1 MKKIFSKIL
10 AFILVLTLSF
20 SLFGCSSPKF
30 IELKSWFWTSGARN
44 NLIIVNHYDRSI
56 VCKYTAKN
64 SSLNFIDNGFHYG
77 TTVETKPYVYVSWNE
92 FSRETGIVYEDI
104 VTVLLIKDMKVIGY
118 GLIKIWHNGEV
129 AHDAEIIKQ
138 GLLKRSITEAEAI
151 ELIDRIKKVDR

>member
-30 IELKSWFWTSGARN
+30 IELQSWFWTSGARN

-64 SSLNFIDNGFHYG
+64 SYLTVIDKGFSRG
-77 TTVETKPYVYVSWNE
+77 NTVETKPYVYVSWSKYDCE
-92 FSRETGIVYEDI
+92 YETVYEDI

-118 GLIKIWHNGEV
+118 GLIKIWHNGED

>member
-1 MKKIFSKIL
+1 MI
-10 AFILVLTLSF
+10 TLSF

-30 IELKSWFWTSGARN
+30 IELKNWFWTSGARN

-64 SSLNFIDNGFHYG
+64 SYLTVIDKGFSRG
-77 TTVETKPYVYVSWNE
+77 NTVETKPYVYVSWSKYDCE
-92 FSRETGIVYEDI
+92 DETVYEDI

-118 GLIKIWHNGEV
+118 GLIKIWHNGED

-138 GLLKRSITEAEAI
+138 GLLKRSITEAEAEQILNKIKISI
-151 ELIDRIKKVDR
+151 EK